1 VRAAD
6 RSPSREKL
14 SDGDF
19 DRLLAIERYER
30 ERLYRESDIWRAHRN
45 RVLCVCLGQGTALH
59 LIDRSGL
66 NDFDVLTF
74 FAASPSLEPRR
85 VSSSFRSGR
94 HRDFGPSRFGKRADK
109 EGRTKFPH
117 YEGRNVDLF
126 AYAIPAKRTADPT
139 AAVRA
144 WLTAAPTDSARLLA
158 EKAVVMLEPERLR
171 VIWPPEA
178 EGRRPRGY
186 TAARWSR

>member
-1 VRAAD
+1 VRGID

-14 SDGDF
+14 ADADL
-19 DRLLAIERYER
+19 DRLLAIELYER
-30 ERLYRESDIWRAHRN
+30 ERLYRESAIWRAHRN
-45 RVLCVCLGQGTALH
+45 RLLCVCLGQGTGLH
-59 LIDRSGL
+59 LLDRSGL

-85 VSSSFRSGR
+85 VSSSFRAGR
-94 HRDFGPSRFGKRADK
+94 HRDFGASRFGKRTDTD
-109 EGRTKFPH
+109 GRTRFPR

-144 WLTAAPTDSARLLA
+144 WLTAARTDSARLLA

-186 TAARWSR
+186 TAARRSR